1 MGKAWGQEGI
11 LPWVS
16 LLSISHAHVW
26 MLVVCLTSWTW
37 LHVVSDVATIL
48 IEVTTTAYHLV
59 LILVLRWLVA
69 VHIILVLVNL
79 VLVYEFT
86 GWHAIWV
93 ADFLKRDVTEGF
105 LIVDLIDN
113 IAVNV
118 GHYLWLLYLARAS
131 LLLLVN
137 YKAVYG

>member
-1 MGKAWGQEGI
+1 
-11 LPWVS
+11 
-16 LLSISHAHVW
+16 
-26 MLVVCLTSWTW
+26 MLVLCLTSWTW
-37 LHVVSDVATIL
+37 LHVVADVATIL
-48 IEVTTTAYHLV
+48 IEVTTTAYHLI

-79 VLVYEFT
+79 VLVDEFT
-86 GWHAIWV
+86 CWHAIWV

-105 LIVDLIDN
+105 LIVDLIYN

-118 GHYLWLLYLARAS
+118 GHYLWLLYLAGAS